1 MKGVKCK
8 KGEIRIEIS
17 KDLVK
22 SDVIALGEW
31 LRITILTQLIYSG
44 SHYGANS
51 LNCQNLMNPWVQLLI
66 SGTPTN

>member
-31 LRITILTQLIYSG
+31 LRITILAQLIYLG
-44 SHYGANS
+44 SH
-51 LNCQNLMNPWVQLLI
+51 
-66 SGTPTN
+66 